1 MTTTLASRSF
11 EKREQICQDE
21 QKKVNDDEEKELKKN
36 KVITLSI
43 PGSLET
49 VLENLPLVYNSNDN
63 SLRRTAINAGSND
76 AKAKISFKR
85 GHCRRSSYESAQI
98 QLTYHP
104 RLSSFHRSIH
114 WINNKSL
121 TTPSSFLKLQSQS
134 LSKMMKSD
142 EKLSSSLE
150 SNHLSRS
157 ICFKDDYDVEEVC
170 DRLPDDS
177 SLDSSI
183 TITNNG
189 ATATTIP
196 AIATSGTAP
205 DSAIGESLSSKRSS
219 LDRHSELSS
228 GIIYDNDDDSVVDED
243 KDSDEGVGFDDV
255 DSRMRKFRSKKSGRN
270 ALSLLSSTF
279 ARKLFSRN
287 KQQEHQRTNSWR
299 IFGSKQCKSHRGTC
313 VASTAVTAPCSS
325 ATDDICCST
334 TGLILEDR
342 PSNLPAKSIT
352 EQRRHEAQYLALI
365 EATKRQEARR
375 VRQRQQLLEMKR
387 KEEDETAAVAEVW
400 CNQILPNWE
409 NVKDRKHC
417 RELWWRGIPSKV
429 RGHVWS
435 LAIGNELNLTPEL
448 YKICVAR
455 ARQHAFVATMAGQY
469 SATNSAVTAFTD
481 VDRRFIPSIFPKV
494 DTDMEKL
501 IGRESTL
508 ELIHLDIS
516 RTFPHLGF
524 FQKGGPYEELLLDL
538 LGAYVCYRPDI
549 GYVQSMCFLGAMLLL
564 QMDQPYQSFQAFANL
579 INRPLM
585 LAFFGLR
592 QPQMTVYFIA
602 YDQYFEQELPKLHHH
617 FDVLDV
623 RPDMYLIEWVYTLY
637 AKSLP
642 FDVCCRVW
650 DVFLRDGEQFIFNTA
665 LGIMHLYES
674 ELENMN
680 DFDAVVHFLTHLP
693 QSMNINRLFD
703 AIEPF
708 IKSSTSL
715 GATSEYANGRKR
727 SFQQIH
733 SDVTERIAQVSL
745 MASGSSLFSS
755 PVNTLYG
762 NGGLSVQ
769 DREGGSYK
777 SAGIN
782 DITKNLHNVAEQ
794 QASTLR
800 SNVCNM
806 KMSKSLSEFVDYLLR
821 DTSTK
826 DGNAHTDAFPKSR
839 APTAV

>member
-1 MTTTLASRSF
+1 MRIDKSL
-11 EKREQICQDE
+11 
-21 QKKVNDDEEKELKKN
+21 NNYLK
-36 KVITLSI
+36 
-43 PGSLET
+43 
-49 VLENLPLVYNSNDN
+49 
-63 SLRRTAINAGSND
+63 AGSND

-121 TTPSSFLKLQSQS
+121 TTPIII
-134 LSKMMKSD
+134 KMMKSD

-205 DSAIGESLSSKRSS
+205 DSAIGKYNNCSWIRVNKEGESLSSKRSS

-255 DSRMRKFRSKKSGRN
+255 DSRMRKFRSKKVDVMHYHYCPVP
-270 ALSLLSSTF
+270 
-279 ARKLFSRN
+279 SR
-287 KQQEHQRTNSWR
+287 EHQRTNSWR

-524 FQKGGPYEELLLDL
+524 SRSSAICEYLEETYNSSIKLLDFLAIGGPYEELLLDL

-585 LAFFGLR
+585 
-592 QPQMTVYFIA
+592 PQMTVYFIA